1 MKITK
6 NSEFKKSSNRKSEKI
21 RIYGRKNGRKNGGLL
36 MAKRK
41 VQIRPVSLLAKAI
54 KQKLQPEKIKRKR
67 S

>member
-6 NSEFKKSSNRKSEKI
+6 NNEFKKISNRKSEKI
-21 RIYGRKNGRKNGGLL
+21 RIYGRKNGGLL

-54 KQKLQPEKIKRKR
+54 KQKLQPEKKNKKFC
-67 S
+67 